1 MRERLSRRKDM
12 ADRLL
17 GGYAGYYRPACG
29 FFLWLRVDD
38 GIALAQRLWRDLALK
53 VLPGAFLTQP
63 GQDGTNDGSAF
74 IRIALVHDPET
85 TSAGLSRLAVGL
97 GVAPAEVAQAG

>member
-1 MRERLSRRKDM
+1 M
-12 ADRLL
+12 
-17 GGYAGYYRPACG
+17 
-29 FFLWLRVDD
+29 
-38 GIALAQRLWRDLALK
+38 
-53 VLPGAFLTQP
+53 LPGAFLTQP
-63 GQDGTNDGSAF
+63 GQDGTNDGRTF